1 MKKMNNKGFSLV
13 ELIIVIAIM
22 AVLIAVLAPQYLKYV
37 EKSRISADGQTMDEF
52 VSALQVLVSDPDVD
66 LDLDTAG
73 TKYKVEYQASTKT
86 IKISPDLKTEFD
98 NAGILDTSA
107 TYKLKSK
114 LFTSHTPAVSVD
126 IKWNGTVWE
135 LEKNIP
141 SVNS

>member
-73 TKYKVEYQASTKT
+73 TKYKVQYNTSTK
-86 IKISPDLKTEFD
+86 KLDISSDLKTEFD

>member
-73 TKYKVEYQASTKT
+73 TKYKVQYNTSTK
-86 IKISPDLKTEFD
+86 KLDISPDLKTEFD